1 LVQHVFGIQPDATN
15 KTIVFDPH
23 IPKGWEDMSIED
35 LPVGTNLISFSR
47 AKTGQGI
54 EYRIE
59 AKQSG
64 WSFVL
69 KRNPLPGAK
78 YYLNGNPVSLTSTSS
93 GIRMS
98 GRRNQVLV
106 VLQ

>member
-1 LVQHVFGIQPDATN
+1 
-15 KTIVFDPH
+15 
-23 IPKGWEDMSIED
+23 MSIED

-47 AKTGQGI
+47 AETGQGVQ
-54 EYRIE
+54 YTIE
-59 AKQSG
+59 ARQSG

-69 KRNPLPGAK
+69 KGNSLPGAK
-78 YYLNGNPVSLTSTSS
+78 YYLNGRPVSFTSS

-106 VLQ
+106 VPQ